1 MELFRPAGLLQ
12 ADPDSRDWTRDHGYA
27 QVSSF
32 PFPPLYLGD
41 DLAQLAKE
49 DPDLAPFL
57 HQCLLQFVNHE
68 YGHLSSLDWWK
79 TSSTGTST
87 RNPPGCGATTP
98 APVGERF
105 AWRSSM
111 TWACFTGRTPPP
123 ALGPGTKQKGKSN
136 PPGREPM
143 KDRLLQLLLKGHTV
157 QDAIAFWELFRRGR
171 FHALLLEPTA
181 NTVTQLF
188 RYVITGVSSFLVDFL
203 LLFFLEAAGMHYL
216 PAAAC
221 SFTAG
226 TVCNFL
232 LTKFFA
238 FKSINATVGPAVE
251 VLVFCAISVVGLLLT
266 ELLMFFFTSHL
277 HVYFM
282 VSKLISSILVFFWN
296 FLARKFILYPG
307 KIHEK
312 V

>member
-1 MELFRPAGLLQ
+1 
-12 ADPDSRDWTRDHGYA
+12 
-27 QVSSF
+27 
-32 PFPPLYLGD
+32 
-41 DLAQLAKE
+41 
-49 DPDLAPFL
+49 
-57 HQCLLQFVNHE
+57 
-68 YGHLSSLDWWK
+68 
-79 TSSTGTST
+79 
-87 RNPPGCGATTP
+87 
-98 APVGERF
+98 
-105 AWRSSM
+105 
-111 TWACFTGRTPPP
+111 
-123 ALGPGTKQKGKSN
+123 
-136 PPGREPM
+136 M

-238 FKSINATVGPAVE
+238 NATVGPAVE

-266 ELLMFFFTSHL
+266 ELLMFLFTSHL

>member
-1 MELFRPAGLLQ
+1 
-12 ADPDSRDWTRDHGYA
+12 
-27 QVSSF
+27 
-32 PFPPLYLGD
+32 
-41 DLAQLAKE
+41 
-49 DPDLAPFL
+49 
-57 HQCLLQFVNHE
+57 
-68 YGHLSSLDWWK
+68 
-79 TSSTGTST
+79 
-87 RNPPGCGATTP
+87 
-98 APVGERF
+98 
-105 AWRSSM
+105 
-111 TWACFTGRTPPP
+111 
-123 ALGPGTKQKGKSN
+123 
-136 PPGREPM
+136 M

-232 LTKFFA
+232 L
-238 FKSINATVGPAVE
+238 
-251 VLVFCAISVVGLLLT
+251 
-266 ELLMFFFTSHL
+266 MFLFTSHL

>member
-1 MELFRPAGLLQ
+1 
-12 ADPDSRDWTRDHGYA
+12 
-27 QVSSF
+27 
-32 PFPPLYLGD
+32 
-41 DLAQLAKE
+41 
-49 DPDLAPFL
+49 
-57 HQCLLQFVNHE
+57 
-68 YGHLSSLDWWK
+68 
-79 TSSTGTST
+79 
-87 RNPPGCGATTP
+87 
-98 APVGERF
+98 
-105 AWRSSM
+105 M

-123 ALGPGTKQKGKSN
+123 APWPWNKAERKKQPARKRTHERSSA
-136 PPGREPM
+136 PTP
-143 KDRLLQLLLKGHTV
+143 LKGHTV

-203 LLFFLEAAGMHYL
+203 FLFFLEAAGMHYL

-266 ELLMFFFTSHL
+266 ELLMFLFTSHL

>member
-1 MELFRPAGLLQ
+1 
-12 ADPDSRDWTRDHGYA
+12 
-27 QVSSF
+27 
-32 PFPPLYLGD
+32 
-41 DLAQLAKE
+41 
-49 DPDLAPFL
+49 
-57 HQCLLQFVNHE
+57 
-68 YGHLSSLDWWK
+68 
-79 TSSTGTST
+79 
-87 RNPPGCGATTP
+87 
-98 APVGERF
+98 
-105 AWRSSM
+105 
-111 TWACFTGRTPPP
+111 
-123 ALGPGTKQKGKSN
+123 
-136 PPGREPM
+136 
-143 KDRLLQLLLKGHTV
+143 
-157 QDAIAFWELFRRGR
+157 
-171 FHALLLEPTA
+171 
-181 NTVTQLF
+181 
-188 RYVITGVSSFLVDFL
+188 
-203 LLFFLEAAGMHYL
+203 MHYL

-266 ELLMFFFTSHL
+266 ELLMFLFTSHL

>member
-1 MELFRPAGLLQ
+1 
-12 ADPDSRDWTRDHGYA
+12 
-27 QVSSF
+27 
-32 PFPPLYLGD
+32 
-41 DLAQLAKE
+41 
-49 DPDLAPFL
+49 
-57 HQCLLQFVNHE
+57 
-68 YGHLSSLDWWK
+68 
-79 TSSTGTST
+79 
-87 RNPPGCGATTP
+87 
-98 APVGERF
+98 
-105 AWRSSM
+105 
-111 TWACFTGRTPPP
+111 
-123 ALGPGTKQKGKSN
+123 
-136 PPGREPM
+136 M

-238 FKSINATVGPAVE
+238 FKSINASVGPAVE

>member
-1 MELFRPAGLLQ
+1 
-12 ADPDSRDWTRDHGYA
+12 
-27 QVSSF
+27 
-32 PFPPLYLGD
+32 
-41 DLAQLAKE
+41 
-49 DPDLAPFL
+49 
-57 HQCLLQFVNHE
+57 
-68 YGHLSSLDWWK
+68 
-79 TSSTGTST
+79 
-87 RNPPGCGATTP
+87 
-98 APVGERF
+98 
-105 AWRSSM
+105 
-111 TWACFTGRTPPP
+111 
-123 ALGPGTKQKGKSN
+123 
-136 PPGREPM
+136 M

-238 FKSINATVGPAVE
+238 FKSINATVGPAVP
-251 VLVFCAISVVGLLLT
+251 LGF
-266 ELLMFFFTSHL
+266 
-277 HVYFM
+277 
-282 VSKLISSILVFFWN
+282 K
-296 FLARKFILYPG
+296 
-307 KIHEK
+307 
-312 V
+312 